1 MIGLRKGE
9 ERGRYPLCKEEENE
23 PRILLKCKEIKIWRE
38 QFLHKKRPQINEETV
53 YRKLVSNTKILE
65 LRHWVYFYIQNK
77 VYIVTLTKKIAAEW
91 RRKTVKCTIHG
102 DSILY
107 TTYNNTIR

>member
-23 PRILLKCKEIKIWRE
+23 PRILLKCEEIKIWRE

-53 YRKLVSNTKILE
+53 YRKLVSNTKVLE
-65 LRHWVYFYIQNK
+65 LRILGIFLYIEQSVHCN
-77 VYIVTLTKKIAAEW
+77 I
-91 RRKTVKCTIHG
+91 
-102 DSILY
+102 
-107 TTYNNTIR
+107 N